1 MKNNITSSIALEIN
15 SLYKTYK
22 QEAHIVNAL
31 KGVSFSVMKS
41 EIFAFLGPNGAG
53 KTSTIKSILSLINPD
68 SGDIKIFGKSNHDS
82 KIRAKIGYLPEISCF
97 SEFLTAR
104 ETLLLFSKLHDTEI
118 EPKKIDFI
126 LKEVNLEADSKK
138 IVKNFS
144 KGMRQRLGLAQ
155 AILHNPD
162 ILILDEPLSGLD
174 PLGRAMMK
182 DIIIKQKNLGK
193 TVFLSSH
200 QLLET
205 EQLCDRAAIIC
216 NGKIVEIID
225 INKLDIQEKDFS
237 PLEKIFIKTLQKYNI
252 E

>member
-1 MKNNITSSIALEIN
+1 MEKNNTSSAALEIN
-15 SLYKTYK
+15 SLYKSYK
-22 QEAHIVNAL
+22 QENHLINAL
-31 KGVSFSVMKS
+31 NGVSFSVMKS

-68 SGDIKIFGKSNHDS
+68 SGDIKIFGSSNQDS
-82 KIRAKIGYLPEISCF
+82 KIRSKIGYLPEVSCF
-97 SEFLTAR
+97 SEFLTAK
-104 ETLLLFSKLHDTEI
+104 ETLLLFSRLHDAEI
-118 EPKKIDFI
+118 EPQKIDSV

-162 ILILDEPLSGLD
+162 MLILDEPLSGLD

-182 DIIIKQKNLGK
+182 DIILKQKDLGK

-216 NGKIVEIID
+216 NGKIIEIID
-225 INKLDIQEKDFS
+225 IYKLDIQEKDFS
-237 PLEKIFIKTLQKYNI
+237 PLEKIFIKTLKKYNV